1 MLNYNYNI
9 QLWLWLKKLFSTK
22 KASTVFLNQSLDL
35 PRFPIKKLLNPPL
48 HFKKK
53 LKYSKIYDGSEYNG
67 THSEMHNEMN
77 KLNFYK
83 WTGFFFHHILSM
95 N

>member
-1 MLNYNYNI
+1 MGKEVI
-9 QLWLWLKKLFSTK
+9 FHQKGFHSVSEPKFG
-22 KASTVFLNQSLDL
+22 
-35 PRFPIKKLLNPPL
+35 PPPFPYKKLLNPSL

-53 LKYSKIYDGSEYNG
+53 LKYSKIYDGSEYKG
-67 THSEMHNEMN
+67 THNEMHNEMN